1 MNNNFLIKGFWVG
14 IIVSLTI
21 GNIAI
26 IPFGKINYIMM
37 AVVSTATLIL
47 LIIALVLLVTQ
58 KKIKPYQVQKPNQKN
73 TTYPNLNYP
82 SIVNSQVYSKYN
94 NPTSPALNLQNETIE
109 FKNTKIYRL
118 SQNSIF
124 TIPNHENGD
133 DKKFFLQE
141 HMSKNDQK
149 FLNKLPN

>member
-1 MNNNFLIKGFWVG
+1 MNNNFLIKGLWAG
-14 IIVSLTI
+14 IIISLTI

-58 KKIKPYQVQKPNQKN
+58 KKIKPSQIQKPFQKN
-73 TTYPNLNYP
+73 KLYTNLNYP
-82 SIVNSQVYSKYN
+82 SIVSSQVYSRFN
-94 NPTSPALNLQNETIE
+94 NPTSPTLNPQNETIE
-109 FKNTKIYRL
+109 FKNTKIYQL
-118 SQNSIF
+118 SQDSVF

-141 HMSKNDQK
+141 HMSKNDQQ